1 MFVLMTVAD
10 TICIPPHMFVQP
22 TLTSVHS
29 EIEAKFPNRVLMD
42 AGLVVCRYGN
52 ALEVGD
58 GVLVAGDGA
67 AHHEVVFRLV
77 VFRPFVDEVLVGTV
91 AESTEEGI
99 RVSLGFFEDVFIPGA
114 RMQRPSYYDKESRL
128 WIWTPKY
135 GDDQDRGADSGGAKA
150 EVGNNGDEHGESG
163 EEDERF
169 EIELGAQIRF
179 KVKAINFTRVT
190 NTVKGVQA
198 TTTTTRHS
206 TSAATV
212 ERTLSGA
219 KSSSEGV
226 DEEIGMPV
234 RKRSSSVDL
243 SDASK
248 VPASMH
254 ITASICEEG
263 LGLTSWWTTADDDNN
278 EEEEEEG
285 GEQDEADEKE
295 AMED

>member
-1 MFVLMTVAD
+1 MTVAD
-10 TICIPPHMFVQP
+10 TICIPPYMFVQP

-42 AGLVVCRYGN
+42 AGLVVCRYGD

-77 VFRPFVDEVLVGTV
+77 VFRPFVEEVLVGTV

-99 RVSLGFFEDVFIPGA
+99 RVSLGFFEDVFIPGS
-114 RMQRPSYYDKESRL
+114 RMQRPSYFDKESGL

-135 GDDQDRGADSGGAKA
+135 GDDQDAGDGGDTSGVKT
-150 EVGNNGDEHGESG
+150 EESG
-163 EEDERF
+163 VEQDGSGEDDERF
-169 EIELGAQIRF
+169 EIELGEQIRF

-206 TSAATV
+206 TSAASV

-219 KSSSEGV
+219 GSSSAGLD
-226 DEEIGMPV
+226 DEVEMPV

-263 LGLTSWWTTADDDNN
+263 LGLISWWKTADDTTEVGDEDEDTM
-278 EEEEEEG
+278 EE
-285 GEQDEADEKE
+285 
-295 AMED
+295 

>member
-1 MFVLMTVAD
+1 MTVAD

-29 EIEAKFPNRVLMD
+29 EIEAKYPNRVLMD
-42 AGLVVCRYGN
+42 AGLVVCRYGD

-67 AHHEVVFRLV
+67 AHHEVVFRLI
-77 VFRPFVDEVLVGTV
+77 VFRPFVEEALVGAV
-91 AESTEEGI
+91 AESTEEGV
-99 RVSLGFFEDVFIPGA
+99 RVSLGFFDDVWIPGS
-114 RMQRPSYYDKESRL
+114 RMQKPSHYEKESGL
-128 WIWTPKY
+128 WVWTPNY
-135 GDDQDRGADSGGAKA
+135 GADQQQQQGERGVKA
-150 EVGNNGDEHGESG
+150 EEGDIGSG
-163 EEDERF
+163 AEDERF

-179 KVKAINFTRVT
+179 KVKSINFTRVT

-206 TSAATV
+206 TSAASV

-219 KSSSEGV
+219 KLSNAVE
-226 DEEIGMPV
+226 EEIDMPV

-243 SDASK
+243 SDSK

-263 LGLTSWWTTADDDNN
+263 LGLTSWWSTS
-278 EEEEEEG
+278 EEGDEEEG
-285 GEQDEADEKE
+285 QEDDDDDDDDE
-295 AMED
+295 MEEVER

>member
-10 TICIPPHMFVQP
+10 TICIPPYMFVQP

-42 AGLVVCRYGN
+42 AGLVVCRYGD

-77 VFRPFVDEVLVGTV
+77 VFRPFVEEVLVGTV

-99 RVSLGFFEDVFIPGA
+99 RVSLGFFEDVFIPGS
-114 RMQRPSYYDKESRL
+114 RMQRPSYFDKESGL
-128 WIWTPKY
+128 WIWTPRY
-135 GDDQDRGADSGGAKA
+135 GDDQDAGDGGDTSGVKTEESEEG
-150 EVGNNGDEHGESG
+150 SG
-163 EEDERF
+163 EDDERF
-169 EIELGAQIRF
+169 EIEIGEQIRF

-206 TSAATV
+206 TSAASV

-219 KSSSEGV
+219 GASSAGV
-226 DEEIGMPV
+226 DDEVEMPV

-263 LGLTSWWTTADDDNN
+263 LGLISWWTTADDDGGNED
-278 EEEEEEG
+278 EEELVEV
-285 GEQDEADEKE
+285 ADEDE
-295 AMED
+295 DTMEE

>member
-1 MFVLMTVAD
+1 MTVAD

-29 EIEAKFPNRVLMD
+29 EIEAKYPNRVLMD
-42 AGLVVCRYGN
+42 AGLVVCRYGD

-58 GVLVAGDGA
+58 GVLVAGDGG
-67 AHHEVVFRLV
+67 AHHEVVFRLI
-77 VFRPFVDEVLVGTV
+77 VFRPFVEEVLVGTV
-91 AESTEEGI
+91 AESTEEGV
-99 RVSLGFFEDVFIPGA
+99 RVSLGFFDDVWIPGP
-114 RMQRPSYYDKESRL
+114 RMQKPSHYEKASGL
-128 WIWTPKY
+128 WVWTPNY
-135 GDDQDRGADSGGAKA
+135 GDDQQQQQGGDGVKA
-150 EVGNNGDEHGESG
+150 EEGESG
-163 EEDERF
+163 GGGAEDERF

-179 KVKAINFTRVT
+179 KVKSINFTRVT

-206 TSAATV
+206 TSAASV

-219 KSSSEGV
+219 KSSNAVE
-226 DEEIGMPV
+226 EEIDMPV

-243 SDASK
+243 SDSQK

-263 LGLTSWWTTADDDNN
+263 LGLTSWWSTSEEDD
-278 EEEEEEG
+278 EEEEG
-285 GEQDEADEKE
+285 EEDRDGDAE
-295 AMED
+295 MEEVEE

>member
-29 EIEAKFPNRVLMD
+29 EIETKYPNRVLMD
-42 AGLVVCRYGN
+42 AGLVICRYGD

-67 AHHEVVFRLV
+67 AHHEVVFRLII
-77 VFRPFVDEVLVGTV
+77 FRPFVDEVLVGTV
-91 AESTEEGI
+91 AESTEEGV
-99 RVSLGFFEDVFIPGA
+99 RVTLGFFDDVWIPGP
-114 RMQRPSYYDKESRL
+114 RMQKPSHYERESGL
-128 WIWTPKY
+128 WVWTPNY
-135 GDDQDRGADSGGAKA
+135 GDDQQRQEENGVKA
-150 EVGNNGDEHGESG
+150 EEGEGS
-163 EEDERF
+163 EDERF
-169 EIELGAQIRF
+169 EIEIGTQIRF
-179 KVKAINFTRVT
+179 KVKSINFTRVT

-206 TSAATV
+206 TSAASV

-219 KSSSEGV
+219 KSSKTDV
-226 DEEIGMPV
+226 DEEMDMPV

-243 SDASK
+243 SDSQK

-263 LGLTSWWTTADDDNN
+263 LGLTSWWNTS
-278 EEEEEEG
+278 EEDEEEEG
-285 GEQDEADEKE
+285 DDDCGDGAE
-295 AMED
+295 MEE

>member
-29 EIEAKFPNRVLMD
+29 EIEAKYPNRVLMD
-42 AGLVVCRYGN
+42 AGLVVCRYGD

-77 VFRPFVDEVLVGTV
+77 VFRPFVEEVLVGTV
-91 AESTEEGI
+91 AESTEEGV
-99 RVSLGFFEDVFIPGA
+99 RVSLGFFDDVWIPGP
-114 RMQRPSYYDKESRL
+114 RMQKPSHYEKESGL
-128 WIWTPKY
+128 WVWTPNY
-135 GDDQDRGADSGGAKA
+135 GADQQQQQEESGFK
-150 EVGNNGDEHGESG
+150 EEEGESNG
-163 EEDERF
+163 SGSGAEDERF

-179 KVKAINFTRVT
+179 KVKSINFTRVT

-206 TSAATV
+206 TSAASV

-219 KSSSEGV
+219 KLSNAVE
-226 DEEIGMPV
+226 EEIDMPV

-243 SDASK
+243 SDHQK
-248 VPASMH
+248 LPASMH

-263 LGLTSWWTTADDDNN
+263 LGLTSWWNTSEEGDEEEGQEDDDNDVEM
-278 EEEEEEG
+278 EEVER
-285 GEQDEADEKE
+285 
-295 AMED
+295 

>member
-22 TLTSVHS
+22 TLTSVHA
-29 EIEAKFPNRVLMD
+29 EIEAKYPNRFLMD
-42 AGLVVCRYGN
+42 AGLVVCRYGD

-67 AHHEVVFRLV
+67 AHHEVVFRLI

-91 AESTEEGI
+91 AESTEEGV
-99 RVSLGFFEDVFIPGA
+99 RVSLGFFEDVWIPGP
-114 RMQRPSYYDKESRL
+114 RMQKPSHYEKESGL
-128 WIWTPKY
+128 WVWTPNY
-135 GDDQDRGADSGGAKA
+135 GDDQQQQEEGNGVKSEEGNDS
-150 EVGNNGDEHGESG
+150 
-163 EEDERF
+163 EDERF
-169 EIELGAQIRF
+169 EIEIGAQIRF
-179 KVKAINFTRVT
+179 KVKSINFTRVT

-206 TSAATV
+206 TSAASV

-219 KSSSEGV
+219 KSSKADV
-226 DEEIGMPV
+226 DEEMDMPV

-243 SDASK
+243 SDSQK

-263 LGLTSWWTTADDDNN
+263 LGLTSWWNTSDEDED
-278 EEEEEEG
+278 EEEG
-285 GEQDEADEKE
+285 GDTE
-295 AMED
+295 MEEVEG

>member
-1 MFVLMTVAD
+1 
-10 TICIPPHMFVQP
+10 
-22 TLTSVHS
+22 
-29 EIEAKFPNRVLMD
+29 MD
-42 AGLVVCRYGN
+42 AGLVVCRYGD

-67 AHHEVVFRLV
+67 AHHEVVFRLI

-91 AESTEEGI
+91 AESTEEGV
-99 RVSLGFFEDVFIPGA
+99 RVSLGFFEDVWIPGP
-114 RMQRPSYYDKESRL
+114 RMQKPSHYEKESGL
-128 WIWTPKY
+128 WVWTPNY
-135 GDDQDRGADSGGAKA
+135 GDDQQQQEES
-150 EVGNNGDEHGESG
+150 NGVKSEEGEGS
-163 EEDERF
+163 EDERF
-169 EIELGAQIRF
+169 EIEIGAQIRF
-179 KVKAINFTRVT
+179 KVKSINFTRVT

-206 TSAATV
+206 TSAASV

-219 KSSSEGV
+219 KSSKADV
-226 DEEIGMPV
+226 DEEMDMPV

-243 SDASK
+243 SDSQK

-263 LGLTSWWTTADDDNN
+263 LGLTSWWNTSEE

-285 GEQDEADEKE
+285 EDAE
-295 AMED
+295 MEEVEE

>member
-22 TLTSVHS
+22 TLTSVDA
-29 EIEAKFPNRVLMD
+29 EIEAKYPNRVLMD
-42 AGLVVCRYGN
+42 AGLVVCRYGD

-67 AHHEVVFRLV
+67 AHHEVVFRLI

-91 AESTEEGI
+91 AESTEEGV
-99 RVSLGFFEDVFIPGA
+99 RVSLGFFEDVWIPGP
-114 RMQRPSYYDKESRL
+114 RMQKPSHYEKESGH
-128 WIWTPKY
+128 WVWTPNY
-135 GDDQDRGADSGGAKA
+135 SDDQQQQ
-150 EVGNNGDEHGESG
+150 EEGNGVKSEEGEGS
-163 EEDERF
+163 EDESF
-169 EIELGAQIRF
+169 EIEIGAQIRF
-179 KVKAINFTRVT
+179 KVKSINFTRVT

-206 TSAATV
+206 TSAASV

-219 KSSSEGV
+219 KSSKADV
-226 DEEIGMPV
+226 DEEMDMPV

-243 SDASK
+243 SDSQK

-263 LGLTSWWTTADDDNN
+263 LGLTSWWNTS
-278 EEEEEEG
+278 EEEEEE
-285 GEQDEADEKE
+285 EDAE
-295 AMED
+295 MEEVEE

>member
-22 TLTSVHS
+22 TLTSVHA
-29 EIEAKFPNRVLMD
+29 EIEAKYPNRVLMD
-42 AGLVVCRYGN
+42 AGLVVCRYGD

-67 AHHEVVFRLV
+67 AHHEVVFRLI

-91 AESTEEGI
+91 AESTEEGV
-99 RVSLGFFEDVFIPGA
+99 RVSLGFFDDVWIPGP
-114 RMQRPSYYDKESRL
+114 RMQKPSHYEKEVGL
-128 WIWTPKY
+128 WVWTPNY
-135 GDDQDRGADSGGAKA
+135 GDDQQQQEES
-150 EVGNNGDEHGESG
+150 NGVKSEEGEGS
-163 EEDERF
+163 EDERF
-169 EIELGAQIRF
+169 EIEIGAQIRF
-179 KVKAINFTRVT
+179 KVKSINFTRVT

-206 TSAATV
+206 TSAASV

-219 KSSSEGV
+219 KSSKADV
-226 DEEIGMPV
+226 DEEMDMPV

-243 SDASK
+243 SDSQK

-263 LGLTSWWTTADDDNN
+263 LGLTSWWNTSEED
-278 EEEEEEG
+278 EEEEEG
-285 GEQDEADEKE
+285 EDAE
-295 AMED
+295 MEEVEE